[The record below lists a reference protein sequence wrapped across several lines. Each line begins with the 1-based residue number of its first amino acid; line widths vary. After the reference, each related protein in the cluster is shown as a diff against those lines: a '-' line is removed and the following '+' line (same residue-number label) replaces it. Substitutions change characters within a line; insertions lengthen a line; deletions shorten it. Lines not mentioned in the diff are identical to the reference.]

1 MSQTNPSTA
10 AARGTVSNQSGLG
23 FRALFAASIGVI
35 VAQIGMVSLSQG
47 MGIGGWG
54 FMGALAFAFAIAM
67 ANAMAYAEMAL
78 MLPSAGSLSSYA
90 EAAIGNF
97 PAILLVFAGYVTPAV
112 FGVPAELI
120 LADQIL
126 TQSIPITLP
135 PYTWPIGIVVVFT
148 VLNILG
154 TDVFAKVQ
162 TALSLVVLLFLAV
175 TGLVAVMGLGAS
187 ALPGGPSAAIAALGK
202 DTVTMGLVAL
212 AFWVFVGSEFV
223 TPLVPEARNP
233 NRDLPRAMI
242 GGLLAIMVAQLLFAL
257 GSALLIPRE
266 KLAASATP
274 HLDFAVATYGPGA
287 RIWFAVLALL
297 ATASLLNTVLA
308 AVPRMLSG
316 MAENGQVFPVLKHLH
331 PRFGTPVVAILFV
344 ASLPIVGLLWSGG
357 DVNAI
362 LPLMIA
368 ASVAWLLA
376 YMMAQVSLMV
386 LRSRHP
392 EVVRPYKVPCYPLV
406 PILALIGMAYVVVN
420 SSPAPEMTPQI
431 VRYTVIVLA
440 IFAVV
445 GAIWVK
451 FVMKKGL
458 FEPVTP
464 KLQ

>member
-1 MSQTNPSTA
+1 
-10 AARGTVSNQSGLG
+10 
-23 FRALFAASIGVI
+23 
-35 VAQIGMVSLSQG
+35 
-47 MGIGGWG
+47 
-54 FMGALAFAFAIAM
+54 
-67 ANAMAYAEMAL
+67 
-78 MLPSAGSLSSYA
+78 
-90 EAAIGNF
+90 
-97 PAILLVFAGYVTPAV
+97 
-112 FGVPAELI
+112 
-120 LADQIL
+120 
-126 TQSIPITLP
+126 
-135 PYTWPIGIVVVFT
+135 
-148 VLNILG
+148 
-154 TDVFAKVQ
+154 
-162 TALSLVVLLFLAV
+162 
-175 TGLVAVMGLGAS
+175 
-187 ALPGGPSAAIAALGK
+187 
-202 DTVTMGLVAL
+202 MGLVAL

-242 GGLLAIMVAQLLFAL
+242 GGLLAILVAQLLFAL

-386 LRSRHP
+386 LRRRHP
-392 EVVRPYKVPCYPLV
+392 EMVRPYKVPCYPLV
-406 PILALIGMAYVVVN
+406 PILALIGMAYVVFN
-420 SSPAPEMTPQI
+420 SSPSPEMTPQI

-458 FEPVTP
+458 FEPITP
-464 KLQ
+464 KFQ

>member
-1 MSQTNPSTA
+1 MTTPLAATANPIA
-10 AARGTVSNQSGLG
+10 SGAPKSALG
-23 FRALFAASIGVI
+23 LRALFAASIGVI
-35 VAQIGMVSLSQG
+35 VAQIGMVSLTQG

-54 FMGALAFAFAIAM
+54 FVAALAIAFAIAM

-97 PAILLVFAGYVTPAV
+97 PAILLVFAGYVTPAL
-112 FGVPAELI
+112 FGLPAELI

-126 TQSIPITLP
+126 TQSIPIKLP

-148 VLNILG
+148 LLNILG
-154 TDVFAKVQ
+154 TNVFAKVQ
-162 TALSLVVLLFLAV
+162 TALSFVVLLFLAV
-175 TGLVAVMGLGAS
+175 TGLVAVAGLGAS
-187 ALPGGPSAAIAALGK
+187 AMPGGPPAAIAALGK
-202 DTVTMGLVAL
+202 DTVTLGLVAL

-223 TPLVPEARNP
+223 TPLVPEARNAR
-233 NRDLPRAMI
+233 RDLPRAMI
-242 GGLLAIMVAQLLFAL
+242 GGLLAIFAAQLVFAL
-257 GSALLIPRE
+257 GSALLVPRD
-266 KLAASATP
+266 KLAASTTP
-274 HLDFAVATYGPGA
+274 HLDFAIATYGPGA

-316 MAENGQVFPVLKHLH
+316 MAENGQVFPIFKRLH
-331 PRFGTPVVAILFV
+331 PRFGTPVAAILFV
-344 ASLPIVGLLWSGG
+344 AALPILGLLWSGG

-386 LRSRHP
+386 LRGRHP
-392 EVVRPYKVPCYPLV
+392 QMARPFKVPGYPLV
-406 PILALIGMAYVVVN
+406 PILALVGMAYVVVN

-431 VRYTVIVLA
+431 VRYTGIVLA
-440 IFAVV
+440 LFAVV
-445 GAIWVK
+445 GALWVK

-464 KLQ
+464 TLR

>member
-1 MSQTNPSTA
+1 MSLTTPSKA
-10 AARGTVSNQSGLG
+10 ASSGPVSNPSGLG

-35 VAQIGMVSLSQG
+35 VAQIGMVSLTQG

-54 FMGALAFAFAIAM
+54 FLGALAIAFAIAM

-162 TALSLVVLLFLAV
+162 TALSFVVLLFLAV
-175 TGLVAVMGLGAS
+175 SGLVAVSGLGAS
-187 ALPGGPSAAIAALGK
+187 AMPGGPSVAIAALGK
-202 DTVTMGLVAL
+202 NTVTMELVAL

-257 GSALLIPRE
+257 GSALLIPRD
-266 KLAASATP
+266 KLASSAMP
-274 HLDFAVATYGPGA
+274 HLDFAIATFGPGA

-316 MAENGQVFPVLKHLH
+316 MAENGQVFPALKYRH

-376 YMMAQVSLMV
+376 YMMAQVSLIV
-386 LRSRHP
+386 LRRRHP
-392 EVVRPYKVPCYPLV
+392 EMKRPYKVPFYPLV
-406 PILALIGMAYVVVN
+406 PILALVGMAYVVFN
-420 SSPAPEMTPQI
+420 SSPAPAMTPQI

-440 IFAVV
+440 LFSVV

-458 FEPVTP
+458 FEPITP
-464 KLQ
+464 KLP